1 MRERKRERL
10 MCVKEISVR
19 VTEISV
25 RERKRERLV
34 CVREISVRGR
44 D

>member
-1 MRERKRERL
+1 MRERL

-19 VTEISV
+19 
-25 RERKRERLV
+25 ERKREILV